1 MRYFTHTLLIINV
14 FFNLRFH
21 LTSLIILLSLQSIT
35 AQQQLLP
42 LNHRMGQEVEE
53 GVNAADKNF
62 HTTVKPYVYS
72 WVYSHIN
79 DTLKSLITANR
90 ERKLFYRKLK
100 TEHLFMVDTGKLNL
114 TVDILFNFELG
125 NDFADTSAA
134 ADTTTLY
141 VNTRGVIVCW
151 PL

>member
-1 MRYFTHTLLIINV
+1 M
-14 FFNLRFH
+14 
-21 LTSLIILLSLQSIT
+21 SLQSIT

-114 TVDILFNFELG
+114 TVDILFNF
-125 NDFADTSAA
+125 
-134 ADTTTLY
+134 
-141 VNTRGVIVCW
+141 
-151 PL
+151 